1 MQCIKH
7 LEKYLKEIQATRPS
21 VMFSS
26 SLYRLLFAN
35 LYLKIKRV
43 FNYCDIETI
52 ELQLIPS

>member
-1 MQCIKH
+1 
-7 LEKYLKEIQATRPS
+7 
-21 VMFSS
+21 MFSS